1 MRASHR
7 PAPRLPGRRRLPAVL
22 SVVLLLAACAPVPEA
37 EALDPEAFAAA
48 WDEARRADG
57 PVPLLVDVYRPE
69 VKERA
74 RGLEGA
80 RVLRIG
86 TGKPRAAFADVDR
99 DTPVYLYCGDGKGSA
114 QIAKILDDLGFTRVH
129 NLDGGLKA
137 WVRADRPT
145 VPLETL
151 EPFGAPSRERAVPP
165 SAEGHSPSE
174 QP

>member
-7 PAPRLPGRRRLPAVL
+7 PAPRSKRRRRPFAVL
-22 SVVLLLAACAPVPEA
+22 PVFLLFAACAPVPQA
-37 EALDPEAFAAA
+37 EALEPEAFAAA
-48 WDEARRADG
+48 WETARTDV
-57 PVPLLVDVYRPE
+57 PPPLLVDVYRPE

-86 TGKPRAAFADVDR
+86 TDKPRDAFAGVDR

-114 QIAKILDDLGFTRVH
+114 QIAKILDDLGFTRVR

-137 WVRADRPT
+137 WVRAGRPT
-145 VPLETL
+145 VPMETL
-151 EPFGAPSRERAVPP
+151 APFGAPSRERAVPP

>member
-7 PAPRLPGRRRLPAVL
+7 PAPRPTRRRRLYAVL
-22 SVVLLLAACAPVPEA
+22 SVLLLFAACAPVPKA
-37 EALDPEAFAAA
+37 DALDPEAFAAA
-48 WDEARRADG
+48 WDAARSEV
-57 PVPLLVDVYRPE
+57 PPPLLVDVYRPE

-80 RVLRIG
+80 RVLAIG
-86 TGKPRAAFADVDR
+86 TDKPRAAFADVDR

-137 WVRADRPT
+137 WVRAGWPT
-145 VPLETL
+145 VPMETL
-151 EPFGAPSRERAVPP
+151 APFGAPSRERAVPP